1 MLEDGKSAKRVST
14 ARAIAF
20 RSRFNGL
27 RRIHIHLINSPDI
40 AAYWFDAGPLRA
52 QAEKTLEGRV
62 EVNVTVSDDP
72 EDVPLSVRDADVLV
86 GFRLPSARIGELR
99 GLRWI
104 HLVSAGVDHLL
115 PLGWLPP
122 HVVLTNSSGV
132 HSELAGQYAA
142 AALLMLNVRIPI
154 HASNQRRAHWDQ
166 VFTEPI
172 GGKTV
177 LLIGLGAIGGEAA
190 RQAKRLGLRV
200 LGVRRSRRGHAYAD
214 EVFGPEDLPEILPK
228 ADFVV
233 VTAPLTPATRH
244 LLGAKELDLLKPRAG
259 LVNMSRA
266 GLVDYDALARKLEA
280 GELGGAIIDVCDP
293 EPLPPD
299 APLWHT
305 RNLLI
310 TPHISSDPVD
320 YVDRMTRIFLDNLTR
335 LVSGRPLRNRVVAAR
350 GY

>member
-1 MLEDGKSAKRVST
+1 MVRLRARGSAS
-14 ARAIAF
+14 
-20 RSRFNGL
+20 GG
-27 RRIHIHLINSPDI
+27 RRHIHVHLINSPDI
-40 AAYWFDAGPLRA
+40 AAYWFDAGQLQAR
-52 QAEKTLEGRV
+52 AEKTLKGRA
-62 EVNVTVSDDP
+62 EVTVTVSDDP
-72 EDVPLSVRDADVLV
+72 NDVPPSMQGASVLV
-86 GFRLPSARIGELR
+86 GFRLPSGRIGELR
-99 GLRWI
+99 DLRWI

-115 PLGWLPP
+115 PLSWLPP

-142 AALLMLNVRIPI
+142 GALLLLNFRIPV

-166 VFTEPI
+166 VFNEPI

-177 LLIGLGAIGGEAA
+177 VLIGLGAIGGEAA

-200 LGVRRSRRGHAYAD
+200 LGVRRSRRRHAHVD
-214 EVFGPEDLPEILPK
+214 KVFGPEDLPAILPK

-233 VTAPLTPATRH
+233 VTAPLTPATRQ
-244 LLGAKELDLLKPRAG
+244 LLGAKELDLLNPRAG

-266 GLVDYDALARKLEA
+266 GLVDYEALGRKLEA
-280 GELGGAIIDVCDP
+280 RELGGAIIDVCDP

-299 APLWHT
+299 SPLWHT
-305 RNLLI
+305 RSLLI

-320 YVDRMTRIFLDNLTR
+320 YVERMTRIFLDNLTR
-335 LVSGRPLRNRVVAAR
+335 LMSGRPLRNRIIPAR